1 MVEKHGKPYKI
12 IQGRSALRKE
22 AKRKVTMRVGG
33 CPMFYAAICDDEEY
47 FRFREKKLIEQYMES
62 CGYACRIDLFA
73 SGKEL
78 LDKTETDLPY
88 DAIFLDISMEEMDGL
103 QTAERIRKRSETVCI
118 VFVTAYITYALEGY
132 KVGAARY
139 LLKEEGSLESALKEC
154 LDTITERMKEE
165 ESVCEFEFQNGKKS
179 IPTDAILYV
188 ESRLHKVTFFIKE
201 DRVKEYSRY
210 DRLDAVEKE
219 LRQYGFYR
227 VHQSFLVNM
236 KYVRGVE
243 RYKVSLAN
251 GTEVSISKKYYK
263 DVEKEYIRR
272 QGEI

>member
-1 MVEKHGKPYKI
+1 M
-12 IQGRSALRKE
+12 
-22 AKRKVTMRVGG
+22 
-33 CPMFYAAICDDEEY
+33 
-47 FRFREKKLIEQYMES
+47 
-62 CGYACRIDLFA
+62 
-73 SGKEL
+73 
-78 LDKTETDLPY
+78 
-88 DAIFLDISMEEMDGL
+88 
-103 QTAERIRKRSETVCI
+103 
-118 VFVTAYITYALEGY
+118 FVTAYITYALEGY
-132 KVGAARY
+132 KVGAVRY

-154 LDTITERMKEE
+154 LDTITECMNEE
-165 ESVCEFEFQNGKKS
+165 EAVYEFEFQNGKKS

-243 RYKVSLAN
+243 RYKVSLVN

>member
-1 MVEKHGKPYKI
+1 
-12 IQGRSALRKE
+12 
-22 AKRKVTMRVGG
+22 
-33 CPMFYAAICDDEEY
+33 MFYVAICDDEEY
-47 FRFREKKLIEQYMES
+47 FRLREKKLIEQYMES

-78 LDKTETDLPY
+78 LSKADTDLPY

-103 QTAERIRKRSETVCI
+103 QTAERIRKLSETVYI

-132 KVGAARY
+132 KVGAVRY

-154 LDTITERMKEE
+154 LDTITECMNEE
-165 ESVCEFEFQNGKKS
+165 EAVYEFDSQNGKKR

-188 ESRLHKVTFFIKE
+188 ESRLHKVIFFIME

-243 RYKVSLAN
+243 RYKVSLVN